1 MLKTHQGFG
10 QNPFLQCHR
19 SPPQNLL
26 LRETNWI
33 SSGTYYNVTII
44 YFMQLKIARTKVWY
58 WFKFFRFE
66 LDNLQTKVNVE
77 RERYQAAAQSQLS
90 IVSAIPKLHINDRLT
105 LSAADASYLLRYA
118 CTSMLKYLLNSL

>member
-1 MLKTHQGFG
+1 
-10 QNPFLQCHR
+10 
-19 SPPQNLL
+19 
-26 LRETNWI
+26 
-33 SSGTYYNVTII
+33 
-44 YFMQLKIARTKVWY
+44 MQLSILENARTNISFK
-58 WFKFFRFE
+58 FKFFRFE

-118 CTSMLKYLLNSL
+118 YISMSKYVLNSLHVKHLNKCEIS